1 MAEIIP
7 SALESEKTAERAF
20 WDKVIK
26 TVVLLAEASEILI
39 EQGEDFGEVNFNET
53 MESLRAETDEDALM
67 LLYNYAAMLS
77 VGERQPIELDEVV
90 AFLAEMGLVEID

>member
-7 SALESEKTAERAF
+7 SALENEKTAERAF

-26 TVVLLAEASEILI
+26 AVVLLAEAAEILI
-39 EQGEDFGEVNFNET
+39 KQGEDFGEVNFNET

-67 LLYNYAAMLS
+67 LLYNYVVMLS
-77 VGERQPIELDEVV
+77 VGERQPIELDEVA